1 MVNVRIPSAGAAVVE
16 RATRRLGWMVAATA
30 IGPATWGTTYFV
42 ATEMLPAG
50 RPLLAAA
57 IRTLPIGLLLALR
70 GGQRPSGAWWWR
82 YGVLGALNIGAFQA
96 LLFVAAFRLPGGVA
110 ATVGAVQPL
119 VAAALAAVLL
129 GEVFTRRTG
138 LAGIAGIVGVALLVL
153 RPGAGLD
160 PVGLVAALAAT
171 LSMALGVVLTK
182 HWGRPVDL
190 LTSTGWQLTVGG
202 LFLAPVALVFEGMP
216 PALTGTNL
224 MGFAW
229 LAVVGTGLA
238 YALWFR
244 GIGNL
249 PIRMTSFLALLSP
262 LVATAIGWLVLH
274 QALDFVQVVGAVLV
288 AGAVIAPQLH
298 LRRSGNRLPQEV
310 QAPRSVPPPQKLHS

>member
-1 MVNVRIPSAGAAVVE
+1 
-16 RATRRLGWMVAATA
+16 MVAVTA

-42 ATEMLPAG
+42 ATELLPSG

-57 IRTLPIGLLLALR
+57 IRTLPIGLLLVLR
-70 GGQRPSGAWWWR
+70 SGRWPSGAWWWR
-82 YGVLGALNIGAFQA
+82 YGVLGALNIGVFQA

-119 VAAALAAVLL
+119 VAAALAAVLI
-129 GEVFTRRTG
+129 GEVFTRRTA
-138 LAGIAGIVGVALLVL
+138 LAGIAGIVGVGLLVL

-202 LFLAPVALVFEGMP
+202 LLLAPVALILEGPP
-216 PALTGTNL
+216 PALTASNVV
-224 MGFAW
+224 GFAW

-238 YALWFR
+238 YVLWFR

-249 PIRMTSFLALLSP
+249 PIKMTSFLALLSP

-274 QALDFVQVVGAVLV
+274 QALDLIQVVGAVLV
-288 AGAVIAPQLH
+288 AGAVVSPQLH
-298 LRRSGNRLPQEV
+298 LGRWGNRLSHE
-310 QAPRSVPPPQKLHS
+310 APAPPSVRPPQKLHS

>member
-1 MVNVRIPSAGAAVVE
+1 MNGRTGVAESRVVE
-16 RATRRLGWMVAATA
+16 RGTRSLGWMVAVTA
-30 IGPATWGTTYFV
+30 IGPATWGTTYIV
-42 ATEMLPAG
+42 ATELLPAG

-57 IRTLPIGLLLALR
+57 IRTLPIGLLLAFRSRRL
-70 GGQRPSGAWWWR
+70 PSGAWWWR
-82 YGVLGALNIGAFQA
+82 YAVLGALNIGAFQA

-129 GEVFTRRTG
+129 GEVFTRRTA
-138 LAGIAGIVGVALLVL
+138 LAGITGIVGVGLLVL
-153 RPGAGLD
+153 RPDAGLD

-202 LFLAPVALVFEGMP
+202 LFLAPVALVFEGP
-216 PALTGTNL
+216 PPVLTGANL

-249 PIRMTSFLALLSP
+249 PISMTSFLALLSP
-262 LVATAIGWLVLH
+262 LVATAIGWVVLN
-274 QALDFVQVVGAVLV
+274 QAFDVIQMVGAALV
-288 AGAVIAPQLH
+288 AGAVVAPQLRPKR
-298 LRRSGNRLPQEV
+298 LGNR
-310 QAPRSVPPPQKLHS
+310 APADAQVHVPR